1 MQQPHSEIPDSEI
14 DVCLVVEGAYPF
26 VAGGVSSW
34 LDWLIRNQPE
44 LSFAVVAIVADD
56 GPRQQKMAFPDNV
69 VHFSTV
75 ALSPR
80 RAGRSRQFPRQAAD
94 WFGTRLEKV
103 LAEGDRAAF
112 ADLVAFAETP
122 QPRGALRKRRQPGRS
137 DLLDSMASWDA
148 MLRVYEQRAPQ
159 SSFMDFFWAWRFL
172 LGGFFSVLTADLPK
186 AACYHAISTGFAG
199 LLAARAALAH
209 DRPALITEH
218 GIYTNERR
226 IDLTMA
232 DWLSD
237 TIDKGPRGID
247 ARKDVRDFWIESF
260 EAFARVSYA
269 TARRITTLYRGN
281 QTFQRAIGAEDE
293 KLVVIPNGIE
303 LGQFAGLEPVSTGR
317 RPTVAL
323 IGRVVPIKD
332 IDTMIVAAAEIRRN
346 VPDVE
351 VLIMGPTDED
361 PDYFATCQKR
371 VQSLGL
377 ENTVRFTGRVNIF
390 DYLPRIDVL
399 TLTSISEAQ
408 PLVLLEGGAAGI
420 PCVATDVGS
429 CREIIE
435 GAPDEAPKLGTAGF
449 VVPPMSPQAM
459 SEAVVELLM
468 DDALRRACGAVLKRR
483 VESRFSSGASSRRY
497 ADLYREAMAA

>member
-1 MQQPHSEIPDSEI
+1 MQQTDTEI

-44 LSFAVVAIVADD
+44 LRFAVVAIVADD
-56 GPRQQKMAFPDNV
+56 SPREQTMTLPENV
-69 VHFSTV
+69 LHFSTV
-75 ALSPR
+75 ALCPS
-80 RAGRSRQFPRQAAD
+80 RAGKSRHLPRETGE
-94 WFGTRLEKV
+94 WFGARLEKV
-103 LAEGDRAAF
+103 LAEGDLPAF
-112 ADLVAFAETP
+112 ADLVAFAQTP
-122 QPRGALRKRRQPGRS
+122 QPRGPLRKHRRPSRS
-137 DLLDSMASWDA
+137 DLLDSTASWDA
-148 MLRVYEQRAPQ
+148 MLRIYEHQAPQ
-159 SSFMDFFWAWRFL
+159 SSFVDFFWAWRFL
-172 LGGFFSVLTADLPK
+172 MGGFFAVLTADLPK

-199 LLAARAALAH
+199 LLAAAAGLAH
-209 DRPALITEH
+209 ARPALITEH

-232 DWLSD
+232 DWVSD
-237 TIDKGPRGID
+237 TIDKGPSGID
-247 ARKDVRDFWIESF
+247 TRKDVRDFWIESF

-269 TARRITTLYRGN
+269 TARRITTLYRDN
-281 QTFQRAIGAEDE
+281 QTFQRAIGAEAE

-303 LGQFAGLEPVSTGR
+303 LENFADVAPDSAAR

-332 IDTMIVAAAEIRRN
+332 IDTMVVAAAAIRRK
-346 VPDVE
+346 VPDVH

-361 PDYFATCQKR
+361 PEYFTTCQER
-371 VQSLGL
+371 VRALGL
-377 ENTVRFTGRVNIF
+377 CDTVTFTGGVNIF
-390 DYLPRIDVL
+390 DYLPQIDVL

-435 GAPDEAPKLGTAGF
+435 GAPDEAPPLGAAGF
-449 VVPPMSPQAM
+449 VVPPMSPQAV
-459 SEAVVELLM
+459 SDAVVRLLL
-468 DDALRRACGAVLKRR
+468 DADLRHACGAALKRR
-483 VESRFSSGASSRRY
+483 VESRFSSASSSERY
-497 ADLYREAMAA
+497 RALYREAMVA